1 MSRGLES
8 LIPKKGKQNYDDN
21 PSKKES
27 VFWVEV
33 SKIKENPYQP
43 RTFFREEDINSLA
56 DSIKKYGILQPLVV
70 TKVEKDDEGG
80 IKTAYEL
87 IAGERRL
94 RACQKLNIDRVP
106 VIIREPSTQE
116 KLELALIENVQ
127 RKNLN
132 PMEKAEAYFRL
143 KEEFSLL
150 EREIAEITGKSRE
163 VVSNALRLLSLPEDV
178 RQALKNEQI
187 SEGHAKVLL
196 SIENAED
203 QIQFLRFIIE
213 EGLSVRKLE
222 QKIREYRNP
231 KKVLSIK
238 DTAYLEEFENKFKE
252 IFRFN
257 DIKVKNSSKNYQV
270 VLNFKSEDEMKGFME
285 NL

>member
-8 LIPKKGKQNYDDN
+8 LIPKKGKQNYDDV

-27 VFWVEV
+27 VFWVEI

-43 RTFFREEDINSLA
+43 RTFFKEDEISSLA
-56 DSIKKYGILQPLVV
+56 ESIKKYGILQPLVV
-70 TKVEKDDEGG
+70 TKIEKNDEGG
-80 IKTAYEL
+80 IKTEYEL

-106 VIIREPSTQE
+106 VIVREPSHQE

-132 PMEKAEAYFRL
+132 PMEKAEAYSRL
-143 KEEFSLL
+143 KEEFGLL

-163 VVSNALRLLSLPEDV
+163 VISNALRLLSLPEAIKL
-178 RQALKNEQI
+178 ALRYEQI

-196 SIENAED
+196 SIENEEE
-203 QIQFLRFIIE
+203 QVKLLKLVIE
-213 EGLSVRKLE
+213 ENLSVRKLE
-222 QKIREYRNP
+222 QKIREYKNP
-231 KKVLSIK
+231 KQILSIK
-238 DTAYLEEFENKFKE
+238 DRAYLEEFENKFKE
-252 IFRFN
+252 AFKFDN
-257 DIKVKNSSKNYQV
+257 VKVKNNSKNYQV
-270 VLNFKSEDEMKGFME
+270 ILNFKSEQEMKGFMD